1 MTNEKSLLVNPD
13 EKIAKIE
20 LETGR
25 ITYRTL
31 ADYVG
36 YKILCSD
43 KILKRYG
50 KELQVNNCDN
60 LFDEEGNPYEI
71 CQYFIITRDGYEFLE
86 EFAPNEI
93 LFYDNELD
101 IHIWG
106 ITHWGTPW
114 KYIFTNIKA
123 ERA

>member
-1 MTNEKSLLVNPD
+1 MNDISKREQSFLVEFSFN
-13 EKIAKIE
+13 IE
-20 LETGR
+20 
-25 ITYRTL
+25 
-31 ADYVG
+31 
-36 YKILCSD
+36 
-43 KILKRYG
+43 
-50 KELQVNNCDN
+50 
-60 LFDEEGNPYEI
+60 DEEGNPYEI

-86 EFAPNEI
+86 EFAPDEI